1 MTPLLDIT
9 KDVCPM
15 TFVKV
20 KMGLAKIPPAGKL
33 NVLLAEE
40 ALKNVISSLKQG
52 GHRVS
57 GVSRQESAFLIV
69 VEKQGERA

>member
-20 KMGLAKIPPAGKL
+20 KMGLTKIPPAGKL

-40 ALKNVISSLKQG
+40 ALKIVISSLKHE

-57 GVSRQESAFLIV
+57 QVSRQESAFLIV
-69 VEKQGERA
+69 VEKEGKRA

>member
-1 MTPLLDIT
+1 MNPLLDIT

-40 ALKNVISSLKQG
+40 ALKNVISSLKQE

-57 GVSRQESAFLIV
+57 EVSRREAAFLIV

>member
-40 ALKNVISSLKQG
+40 ALKSVISSLKHE

-57 GVSRQESAFLIV
+57 QVSRQESAFLIV
-69 VEKQGERA
+69 VEKEGKRA

>member
-1 MTPLLDIT
+1 
-9 KDVCPM
+9 M

-33 NVLLAEE
+33 NILLAEE
-40 ALKNVISSLKQG
+40 ALKNVISSLKQE

-57 GVSRQESAFLIV
+57 QVSRQESAFLIV
-69 VEKQGERA
+69 VEKEGKRA